1 MPSTHQRHFN
11 FFEQC
16 TRWAERLIEFGRE
29 QWRAVLFSAGLA
41 TILETYGVLRV
52 LTKFSLLVVSS
63 LAAQGPSAP
72 QVLVPGMP
80 VVVLLNNQDFITRY
94 GERSPLNRCTMADDI
109 QQVLGKSPARLAVDF
124 DLSPLAAAS
133 TEEQQCQR
141 RLDDLLD
148 HHATRMLL
156 LVPFAAAT
164 EQLLQIKHDWLL
176 ARCSH
181 GLNFADGTLDQS
193 MGMVTEQRVADDAA
207 GAARMADQLQQ
218 GGSDHICATAKA
230 GKARQ
235 NKWLNGLDEAPEGDS
250 AKATQASHEVHE
262 PHEPHETEMVPI
274 NFRALTRKVAVL
286 ALNSPAWANTVT
298 LQDHAVLLGGDWGRD
313 DSFLTAIGSLPGV
326 VIHAARMASLA
337 DPVKPLPPLVSLWG
351 DVVIALF
358 FAFVIAKFWRGY
370 VIASRLDLHFAR
382 RGRDTALSMLVMST
396 FVAVYLSLVLFFFLA
411 AEHMFSNLGVVIAPL
426 LIAVS
431 ILVDGFISGP
441 VEQISKL
448 LKAETQAQ
456 PPRPGAVEQ
465 ALAQQLSPVFR
476 QTGLAWILVLVF
488 ATLCVLAPS
497 FSHGLAA
504 WLFIGAQAALAILVV
519 ALLVHR
525 VGRSLRGKVRQD
537 RVASEQAA
545 PYIAPAMPAA
555 SPQWQHITQVGVALR
570 WMRWLMFWGVL
581 AYAGVLLI
589 QHSLP
594 G

>member
-1 MPSTHQRHFN
+1 MLSANPRPSKFSEH
-11 FFEQC
+11 C
-16 TRWAERLIEFGRE
+16 TRWAEHLVEFGRE

-41 TILETYGVLRV
+41 TILEAHGVLRV

-63 LAAQGPSAP
+63 LAAQAPSAP
-72 QVLVPGMP
+72 QMLMPGMP
-80 VVVLLNNQDFITRY
+80 VVVVLNNQDFITRY
-94 GERSPLNRCTMADDI
+94 GERSPLNRCTMAGDI

-133 TEEQQCQR
+133 ADEERCQD

-148 HHATRMLL
+148 RHAAKLLL

-164 EQLLQIKHDWLL
+164 EQLLNIKHDWLL

-181 GLNFADGTLDQS
+181 GLNFVDGTLDQS
-193 MGMVTEQRVADDAA
+193 LGMVTEQRVADDAA
-207 GAARMADQLQQ
+207 GASRMADQLQQ
-218 GGSDHICATAKA
+218 GGSDHICATAKS
-230 GKARQ
+230 GTARQ
-235 NKWLNGLDEAPEGDS
+235 NKWLNGLDEAAGGDG
-250 AKATQASHEVHE
+250 AETPQAALKTHEAHE
-262 PHEPHETEMVPI
+262 PEMVPI

-298 LQDHAVLLGGDWGRD
+298 LQDHAVLMGGDWGRD

-326 VIHAARMASLA
+326 VIHAARLASLA

-358 FAFVIAKFWRGY
+358 FAFVISKFWRGY

-382 RGRDTALSMLVMST
+382 SGRVTAMSVMVMST
-396 FVAVYLSLVLFFFLA
+396 FVVVYLSLVLFFFLA

-441 VEQISKL
+441 VEQISQL
-448 LKAETQAQ
+448 LKAETKLQ
-456 PPRPGAVEQ
+456 RPGPETVEP
-465 ALAQQLSPVFR
+465 ALAEQLSPVFR
-476 QTGLAWILVLVF
+476 QTSLAWALVLVF

-504 WLFIGAQAALAILVV
+504 WLFIGAQVALAVLVV
-519 ALLVHR
+519 GLLVYR
-525 VGRSLRGKVRQD
+525 VGRSLRGKADPEVD
-537 RVASEQAA
+537 AGERVALHR
-545 PYIAPAMPAA
+545 PPATPAV
-555 SPQWQHITQVGVALR
+555 SPQWQNITRIGVALR
-570 WMRWLMFWGVL
+570 WLRWLMFWSVL